1 LLRPRFKRVLVLGL
15 GGGGVPAF
23 FQTRKEFTDIEVVAV
38 DISAAVA
45 RAATACFD
53 LEASSNINV
62 KVDDAEAY
70 LRREVRGDNER
81 GMGGRHR
88 EGERDVHTEETT
100 VVHVCCV
107 CVCVCVCAGT
117 PCLIIAESSPP
128 PPLPLPPSFS
138 LQTVTGT

>member
-1 LLRPRFKRVLVLGL
+1 MLSAAICSGRLQRPSASPPAPSAPLLRPRFKRVLVLGL

-88 EGERDVHTEETT
+88 EGEGV
-100 VVHVCCV
+100 
-107 CVCVCVCAGT
+107 
-117 PCLIIAESSPP
+117 IIPRE
-128 PPLPLPPSFS
+128 L
-138 LQTVTGT
+138 